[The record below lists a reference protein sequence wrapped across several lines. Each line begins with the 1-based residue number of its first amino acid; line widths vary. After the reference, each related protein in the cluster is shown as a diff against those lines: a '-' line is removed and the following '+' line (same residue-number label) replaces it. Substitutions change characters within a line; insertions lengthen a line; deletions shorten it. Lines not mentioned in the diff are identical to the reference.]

1 MKQNNVVTLAAMKA
15 RGEKISQLTCYDYST
30 ARLMDQAGINM
41 ILVGD
46 SLGMTMQGY
55 SDTLPVTLEEM
66 ILYGRSVA
74 RGCRNAFVVLDM
86 PFMSYQVS
94 PEQALANAGRMMKET
109 GVDGVKLSCVQF
121 LVAGLLATVLALLFE
136 SFTFSDILAAWVP
149 LLYTGIISSGVGYT
163 LQILGQRT
171 VNPTV
176 ASLILSLESVFAVL
190 AGWVLLGQ
198 PLSPRELV
206 GCALVFAAV
215 VLAQLPQKKPKVQSE

>member
-109 GVDGVKLSCVQF
+109 GRGRCE
-121 LVAGLLATVLALLFE
+121 AGGRRRDLPPDPGHHRRRHSGLRPCGDDPAVLPRF
-136 SFTFSDILAAWVP
+136 WG
-149 LLYTGIISSGVGYT
+149 LYGTGQGGSRRGPSAEGCLGGAGSWGLCRGSGVC
-163 LQILGQRT
+163 
-171 VNPTV
+171 
-176 ASLILSLESVFAVL
+176 
-190 AGWVLLGQ
+190 
-198 PLSPRELV
+198 SP
-206 GCALVFAAV
+206 
-215 VLAQLPQKKPKVQSE
+215 

>member
-1 MKQNNVVTLAAMKA
+1 M
-15 RGEKISQLTCYDYST
+15 
-30 ARLMDQAGINM
+30 
-41 ILVGD
+41 
-46 SLGMTMQGY
+46 
-55 SDTLPVTLEEM
+55 
-66 ILYGRSVA
+66 
-74 RGCRNAFVVLDM
+74 
-86 PFMSYQVS
+86 
-94 PEQALANAGRMMKET
+94 
-109 GVDGVKLSCVQF
+109 
-121 LVAGLLATVLALLFE
+121 AGLLATVLALLFE

-215 VLAQLPQKKPKVQSE
+215 VLAQLPQKKPKYNQNDVTCWTFPGPWGKMGIGKATAACPPRERIR

>member
-109 GVDGVKLSCVQF
+109 GVDGVKL
-121 LVAGLLATVLALLFE
+121 G
-136 SFTFSDILAAWVP
+136 AAKGSAP
-149 LLYTGIISSGVGYT
+149 RSG
-163 LQILGQRT
+163 
-171 VNPTV
+171 P
-176 ASLILSLESVFAVL
+176 
-190 AGWVLLGQ
+190 
-198 PLSPRELV
+198 SPPPAFRSAPMW
-206 GCALVFAAV
+206 G
-215 VLAQLPQKKPKVQSE
+215 

>member
-109 GVDGVKLSCVQF
+109 GVDGVKLEGGEGICPQIRAIT
-121 LVAGLLATVLALLFE
+121 AGRH
-136 SFTFSDILAAWVP
+136 
-149 LLYTGIISSGVGYT
+149 SGLRPCGDD
-163 LQILGQRT
+163 
-171 VNPTV
+171 P
-176 ASLILSLESVFAVL
+176 AVL
-190 AGWVLLGQ
+190 PRFWGLYGTGQ
-198 PLSPRELV
+198 GGSRARPV
-206 GCALVFAAV
+206 C
-215 VLAQLPQKKPKVQSE
+215 

>member
-109 GVDGVKLSCVQF
+109 GVDGVKLEGGEGICPQIRAITA
-121 LVAGLLATVLALLFE
+121 AGIPVCAHVGMTRF
-136 SFTFSDILAAWVP
+136 WG
-149 LLYTGIISSGVGYT
+149 LYGTGQGGSRRGPSAEGCLDGAGSWGLCRGSGVC
-163 LQILGQRT
+163 
-171 VNPTV
+171 
-176 ASLILSLESVFAVL
+176 
-190 AGWVLLGQ
+190 
-198 PLSPRELV
+198 SP
-206 GCALVFAAV
+206 
-215 VLAQLPQKKPKVQSE
+215 